1 MFKFFLRILK
11 IHKFFIIK
19 IFILIL
25 NNFYIIL
32 FHLRLLNS
40 FLLYHIFIR
49 LIIAHMMMSAYE
61 KIIQIFFLIFFSL
74 FMWVHKLGLLF
85 IRWHIMGMKNN
96 TVQRKIILYQII
108 ININFF
114 SRSKYEAFMFTS
126 INFIF
131 FNYPFACW
139 LIDITFYILIIRII
153 LD

>member
-40 FLLYHIFIR
+40 FLLYHIFIS

-114 SRSKYEAFMFTS
+114 CRPTLKIKYLKKK
-126 INFIF
+126 FILF
-131 FNYPFACW
+131 VSTTLEW
-139 LIDITFYILIIRII
+139 LLVCVIFWI
-153 LD
+153 